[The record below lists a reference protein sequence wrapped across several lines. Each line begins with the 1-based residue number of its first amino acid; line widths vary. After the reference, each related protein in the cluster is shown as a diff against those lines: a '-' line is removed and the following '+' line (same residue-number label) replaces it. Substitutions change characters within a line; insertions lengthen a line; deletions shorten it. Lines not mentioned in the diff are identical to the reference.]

1 MHRVMIR
8 STLTEARGCRC
19 DGHGEATLL
28 PCLYLLM
35 AKGDLC
41 SHVMVSVGAVEL
53 VVSGTLGSL
62 NNVLR
67 SLRCMGTVDYNSC
80 SHVTLVLT

>member
-1 MHRVMIR
+1 M
-8 STLTEARGCRC
+8 TEAKRGWRCDGHEKNGGGCRC

-28 PCLYLLM
+28 PCSYLLM

-41 SHVMVSVGAVEL
+41 SLVMVSVGAVEL
-53 VVSGTLGSL
+53 VVSDTLILLVLQHSFFWGGSL

-67 SLRCMGTVDYNSC
+67 G
-80 SHVTLVLT
+80 